1 MSLLKSNQRLTTII
15 AGVAIL
21 VVAGVIIWGFSRQIL
36 LARQMQQVEAQLEQE
51 VQGEQDHFDD
61 LTAQLEYVQSDE
73 YVEYWAR
80 TEARMS
86 KIGEI
91 VVVMITDADEEPSAD
106 MQPPPTAT
114 PAD

>member
-1 MSLLKSNQRLTTII
+1 MSLFKSNQRLATIV

-21 VVAGVIIWGFSRQIL
+21 VVAGAITWGFSRQL
-36 LARQMQQVEAQLEQE
+36 VLARQMQQEEAQLKQE
-51 VQGEQDHFDD
+51 VKGEQNHHDD
-61 LTAQLEYVQSDE
+61 LADRLEYVQSDE

-80 TEARMS
+80 TEARMT

-106 MQPPPTAT
+106 MQPAPTAA
-114 PAD
+114 PED